1 MKNKAS
7 KFYKIQMLIKSKNI
21 SQTFS
26 FFQATLF
33 WGNARELREGN
44 KNVDL
49 LIAIRAMRTA

>member
-33 WGNARELREGN
+33 SRNAREHREGN